1 MLKVY
6 GYSDDTVEIEGQM
19 NDSISIFDATLRI
32 HFIDGTI
39 VDIRYGKDDKAI
51 WDITLVA
58 VGELFERLDLCD
70 DEDADVYSDIL
81 YMKDSQKCII
91 EKFEER

>member
-1 MLKVY
+1 M
-6 GYSDDTVEIEGQM
+6 
-19 NDSISIFDATLRI
+19 
-32 HFIDGTI
+32 
-39 VDIRYGKDDKAI
+39 
-51 WDITLVA
+51 A
-58 VGELFERLDLCD
+58 VGGLFERLDLCD